1 VSNQGPRAIAA
12 AAQLR
17 EALEQTADALA
28 QARLDSLLAG
38 EATLE
43 HALARLGPVH
53 GLSAAERAVVREELD
68 RARAALLRCRRLG
81 SAMSDFIRLSFDA
94 QGRAPSYG
102 PREGA
107 ATPAYAGRG
116 FDTRA

>member
-17 EALEQTADALA
+17 EALERTADALA
-28 QARLDSLLAG
+28 EARLDSLLAG
-38 EATLE
+38 EAELE
-43 HALARLGPVH
+43 DALARLAPVQ
-53 GLSAAERAVVREELD
+53 GLSAEERAVVRDELE
-68 RARAALLRCRRLG
+68 RARGALLRCRRLG
-81 SAMSDFIRLSFDA
+81 SAMTDFIRLSFDA

-107 ATPAYAGRG
+107 ATLAYAGRG
-116 FDTRA
+116 LNTRA